1 MNEIPVIIREGNPKD
16 AAERGDKHHPVY
28 FFNEQKAIQNAFER
42 VELGVYLRS
51 LTIIGEDAK
60 EIRKGLF
67 RDYTIIEAACGVVV
81 NQEKQILMIYR
92 HSMWDLPKGKL
103 DAGEQPKAAAVRE
116 VEEETGIGNLK
127 VVRKLLKT
135 YHTYF
140 AADNQRVLKR
150 THWYLMEHKGKG
162 KLKQQQEEGIEA
174 ALWIDEAMLPTKMD
188 RTYGTIRDVMDKA
201 LLMLHPL

>member
-1 MNEIPVIIREGNPKD
+1 MGECHPDAHVKGASGRNWIAPICISFAENSLATFSSNSMSQMYKIFMNEIPVIIREGNPKD

-67 RDYTIIEAACGVVV
+67 RDYTIIEAAGGVVV

-116 VEEETGIGNLK
+116 VEEETGIG
-127 VVRKLLKT
+127 
-135 YHTYF
+135 
-140 AADNQRVLKR
+140 
-150 THWYLMEHKGKG
+150 
-162 KLKQQQEEGIEA
+162 
-174 ALWIDEAMLPTKMD
+174 
-188 RTYGTIRDVMDKA
+188 
-201 LLMLHPL
+201 